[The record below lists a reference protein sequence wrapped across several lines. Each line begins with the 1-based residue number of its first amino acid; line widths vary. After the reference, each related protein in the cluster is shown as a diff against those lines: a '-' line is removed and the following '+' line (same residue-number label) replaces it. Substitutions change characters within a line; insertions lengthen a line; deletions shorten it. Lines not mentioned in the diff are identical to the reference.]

1 MNCYC
6 WFHVIRIIFNFLTFV
21 TRLALRYSEDCWKSI
36 DGIRTI
42 RNKMMK
48 TLKKLIKKIIL
59 TWTID
64 IMELECASNY
74 AGNFTY
80 YYTNQ
85 WNQLFSARM
94 CRFLH
99 RWKFMC
105 NIYRVVHKDWPG
117 AKWPRMTLKP
127 FYSIHFVLWPHIAT
141 YREGF
146 GTFLSTSTIC

>member
-74 AGNFTY
+74 AGNYTY

-105 NIYRVVHKDWPG
+105 NIYLMETSWKS
-117 AKWPRMTLKP
+117 KWAFESIVFLAQALLALLESNHFKIPEMQLFCMTDKTP
-127 FYSIHFVLWPHIAT
+127 
-141 YREGF
+141 
-146 GTFLSTSTIC
+146 

>member
-1 MNCYC
+1 MNYYC
-6 WFHVIRIIFNFLTFV
+6 LFHVIRIISNFLTFV
-21 TRLALRYSEDCWKSI
+21 TRLALRYSEDCRKSI

-74 AGNFTY
+74 AGNYTY

-105 NIYRVVHKDWPG
+105 NIYL
-117 AKWPRMTLKP
+117 MEIQTLLIEPVRSCVYWTKMCQEEN
-127 FYSIHFVLWPHIAT
+127 SFVYQYTTVKIKQ
-141 YREGF
+141 
-146 GTFLSTSTIC
+146 IQ